1 MYNIGALVL
10 ALGRRTN
17 QSCLSFV
24 QATPAAVSGSD
35 DLLVLVVG
43 IISGSVSCVTILTV
57 VCLLVRRRIRT
68 RQFTATTN
76 RHGDENG
83 ALPTATSLTRNAGGK
98 EVNITT
104 SVVSK
109 DSIANGSIIG
119 TTSSDYFG
127 SPVQQQQQTGLFK
140 NYQRPRAVRG
150 GKSGQQGRFLPD
162 FYNLFFWGG
171 SFQGLGCPVW
181 CFIAIHVLGKPEYQL
196 IPSSL
201 TGPKIFF
208 WAGLPK

>member
-1 MYNIGALVL
+1 MYTLVL
-10 ALGRRTN
+10 SLGPRPN

-127 SPVQQQQQTGLFK
+127 SPVQQQQQQTGLFK

-150 GKSGQQGRFLPD
+150 GKSGQQGRIIPD
-162 FYNLFFWGG
+162 FY
-171 SFQGLGCPVW
+171 
-181 CFIAIHVLGKPEYQL
+181 QL
-196 IPSSL
+196 CLWRVFSEFRMPCLVFYSNSCTRQTRIPTIPSSL
-201 TGPKIFF
+201 TGPKIFSGPGF
-208 WAGLPK
+208 LSK

>member
-1 MYNIGALVL
+1 MLHHN
-10 ALGRRTN
+10 RTGPRPN

-68 RQFTATTN
+68 RQFTAATN

-109 DSIANGSIIG
+109 DSIGSIIG

-127 SPVQQQQQTGLFK
+127 SPVQQQQQQTGLFK
-140 NYQRPRAVRG
+140 
-150 GKSGQQGRFLPD
+150 
-162 FYNLFFWGG
+162 
-171 SFQGLGCPVW
+171 C
-181 CFIAIHVLGKPEYQL
+181 
-196 IPSSL
+196 
-201 TGPKIFF
+201 
-208 WAGLPK
+208 